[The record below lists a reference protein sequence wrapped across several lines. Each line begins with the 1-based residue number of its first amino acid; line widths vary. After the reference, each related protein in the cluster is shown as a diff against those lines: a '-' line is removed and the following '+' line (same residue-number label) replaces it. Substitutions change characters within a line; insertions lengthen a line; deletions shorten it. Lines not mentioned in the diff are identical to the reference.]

1 MVFRN
6 LRERFGID
14 DQDYQVRGVWPALR
28 IWKRGSGL
36 GGWTKGLPGSGPSL
50 PGAGSWRVGRQR
62 AGGSC
67 FISVQHPQS
76 RLKKLLLRS
85 LT

>member
-14 DQDYQVRGVWPALR
+14 DQDYQVRGAWPALR

-36 GGWTKGLPGSGPSL
+36 RGWAKGLPGSGPSL
-50 PGAGSWRVGRQR
+50 PRGRQLESGEVEGR
-62 AGGSC
+62 R
-67 FISVQHPQS
+67 Q
-76 RLKKLLLRS
+76 LLHFS
-85 LT
+85 PTPPV